1 MKSPKKRTKMSLN
14 LNRDGPDNR
23 LAGYQIG
30 LLHIR
35 IPGMAAGYVWYPVR
49 TKYPEK
55 SVSGASLMSALL
67 NLASLRVLFFSRQH
81 RSKATPA

>member
-1 MKSPKKRTKMSLN
+1 MSLN
-14 LNRDGPDNR
+14 LYRDGPDNR

-67 NLASLRVLFFSRQH
+67 NLASLRVLFFLANIVQKLH
-81 RSKATPA
+81 QLNSKDTPA

>member
-30 LLHIR
+30 LLHIY
-35 IPGMAAGYVWYPVR
+35 GYQVWLLDMSGILSGQNTRKNQYPVH
-49 TKYPEK
+49 
-55 SVSGASLMSALL
+55 L
-67 NLASLRVLFFSRQH
+67 
-81 RSKATPA
+81 

>member
-1 MKSPKKRTKMSLN
+1 MSLN

-55 SVSGASLMSALL
+55 SVSGASLM
-67 NLASLRVLFFSRQH
+67 
-81 RSKATPA
+81 